1 MSAYSKQLIAELA
14 ENLDPIIV
22 TFFDESKEDNNYPV
36 DTLNELVEYTLE
48 DMVGVK
54 TSKDEL
60 RIVYTNEMK
69 NRRKKKARW
78 LDKLEDSV
86 EHVQPSDPKHPFFD
100 LYSLQQLL
108 PKAQWKSLYGNKTL
122 TDLIN
127 SNVEIAREW
136 GAQANSYFIAFPALK
151 QMSKARIFESL
162 VSDTFIWIFQYVL
175 EHYDGSIINYFTPIL
190 DDLIGVPLFSPGKS
204 KLSVSLNEEDEL
216 VDSYVFG
223 ENVLETTTDAS
234 TGVSVSYNAMDQ
246 NDLMFLQKSLTHLD
260 IEFYNTR
267 QVRMKKRTLAK
278 ILNDRPSKKHY
289 DSMEEHCHKLA
300 KYNFTVKKNGKVV
313 HTFNLIDSVI
323 SDDENDEMILTFGN
337 YLYNGI
343 IQNQITNT
351 KSSVYQLLDKN
362 LSTILYQ
369 ALFKE
374 VIIFSTKNTDPDAEL
389 VGDYTYAFFNSNV
402 RFPYQQKKKNMDLV
416 AESLEEFY
424 QKHLL
429 IKSYERTSPLQF
441 RITFFPLTEDERAD
455 LDFNRYNKYVELPE
469 NAEQSI

>member
-100 LYSLQQLL
+100 LYSLQKLL

-136 GAQANSYFIAFPALK
+136 GALANSYFIAFPALK

-190 DDLIGVPLFSPGKS
+190 DDLIGVPLFSACKTSSILPET
-204 KLSVSLNEEDEL
+204 VSI
-216 VDSYVFG
+216 
-223 ENVLETTTDAS
+223 AS
-234 TGVSVSYNAMDQ
+234 T
-246 NDLMFLQKSLTHLD
+246 
-260 IEFYNTR
+260 I
-267 QVRMKKRTLAK
+267 
-278 ILNDRPSKKHY
+278 
-289 DSMEEHCHKLA
+289 
-300 KYNFTVKKNGKVV
+300 
-313 HTFNLIDSVI
+313 
-323 SDDENDEMILTFGN
+323 
-337 YLYNGI
+337 
-343 IQNQITNT
+343 
-351 KSSVYQLLDKN
+351 
-362 LSTILYQ
+362 
-369 ALFKE
+369 
-374 VIIFSTKNTDPDAEL
+374 
-389 VGDYTYAFFNSNV
+389 
-402 RFPYQQKKKNMDLV
+402 
-416 AESLEEFY
+416 
-424 QKHLL
+424 
-429 IKSYERTSPLQF
+429 
-441 RITFFPLTEDERAD
+441 
-455 LDFNRYNKYVELPE
+455 
-469 NAEQSI
+469 